1 MLVSSPHAWG
11 CFLYFYQIPWLRK
24 VFPTRVGV
32 FLSALCAAAYVG
44 GLPHTRGGVSASNA
58 ITGLLTG
65 SSPHAWG
72 CFRVEA
78 HLVAE
83 PVVFPTRVGVFPSS
97 APCSSGD
104 HRLPHTRGGVSPVV
118 VVLGNVLESSPH
130 AWGCFYRA
138 ESQPDGIIV
147 FPTRVGVFLVHGED
161 STVAPCLPHTRGG
174 VSTSRRPRQGDHVSS
189 PTRVGVFPCSWPS
202 S

>member
-1 MLVSSPHAWG
+1 MLVSSPHTWG
-11 CFLYFYQIPWLRK
+11 CFRLFFISFILRY

-32 FLSALCAAAYVG
+32 FLIGVPFVG
-44 GLPHTRGGVSASNA
+44 PEIGLPHTRGGVSV
-58 ITGLLTG
+58 I
-65 SSPHAWG
+65 
-72 CFRVEA
+72 
-78 HLVAE
+78 
-83 PVVFPTRVGVFPSS
+83 S
-97 APCSSGD
+97 ALFQRRP
-104 HRLPHTRGGVSPVV
+104 P
-118 VVLGNVLESSPH
+118 SSPH

-189 PTRVGVFPCSWPS
+189 PTRVQLAVELTDAGSSPHVWGCFFITCERIWLYPVFPTCVEVFSPFK
-202 S
+202 

>member
-11 CFLYFYQIPWLRK
+11 CFCL
-24 VFPTRVGV
+24 
-32 FLSALCAAAYVG
+32 
-44 GLPHTRGGVSASNA
+44 NA

-147 FPTRVGVFLVHGED
+147 FPTRVGCFSCMVRILQSHHVFPTRVGCFYLPA
-161 STVAPCLPHTRGG
+161 SAPGR
-174 VSTSRRPRQGDHVSS
+174 SRVF